1 MIQRSTLRSQ
11 IATALGEEILAGRL
25 PAGREFTVKQIA
37 EQYGV
42 SATPVREALV
52 DLAAQGLLDIEQH
65 RGYRVHEFT
74 ADDYRAMVR
83 ARSLIMDGLLRQG
96 ALPQGVPGALDAGV
110 DQATAAS
117 VRRRADS
124 AARAARVGDL
134 DVLIGYDLRFWR
146 ELGPIVDNSYIR
158 EFLERLRMQCWVF
171 AVPRLRRQQA
181 RHGTLRGRLWAGHR
195 EALDAVE
202 REDTA
207 GALRL
212 LNEHDA
218 HALALVDGPDR
229 ATERDGA
236 TDDGTEPPTGRDA

>member
-11 IATALGEEILAGRL
+11 IATALSEEILAGRL
-25 PAGREFTVKQIA
+25 PAGREFTVKEIA

-83 ARSLIMDGLLRQG
+83 ARSLIMDGLLHQG
-96 ALPQGVPGALDAGV
+96 ALPQGVPRGLDAAV
-110 DQATAAS
+110 DQATTAS

-124 AARAARVGDL
+124 AARAARAGDL

-146 ELGPIVDNSYIR
+146 ELGSIVDNSYIR
-158 EFLERLRMQCWVF
+158 EFLERLRLQCWVF
-171 AVPRLRRQQA
+171 AVPRLRRHQA
-181 RHGTLRGRLWAGHR
+181 RHGNLCGRLWAGHR

-202 REDTA
+202 RGDTA

-212 LNEHDA
+212 LSEHDA
-218 HALALVDGPDR
+218 HALTLVDGPDGEVER
-229 ATERDGA
+229 AGA
-236 TDDGTEPPTGRDA
+236 EDRAEQPDGRDA